1 MRTIPTGWRAP
12 LAVTLL
18 GAVRLSGTPSASAA
32 ATSTETAPRAAAVAA
47 LPAPT
52 LDIATIKGD
61 NVQLI
66 WTPPAQREGVTNYGI
81 YADGTFLF
89 RTGGSADSALVYLAS
104 EGLTGREVF
113 TVVAEG
119 GVASDRTPLNQSPPS
134 NGLVP
139 VPPATLPTPELTS
152 AVRQGDWG
160 GTVTLTWTPSQSE
173 QADIIYSIFADGP
186 SAPNGHTLVWSVTNE
201 TTATFIAAGSDGACP
216 LPGTEVYTVV
226 ASDRTNAE
234 SPPSNGMVATAR

>member
-1 MRTIPTGWRAP
+1 MRTIPTECQA
-12 LAVTLL
+12 LHAVTLL
-18 GAVRLSGTPSASAA
+18 GVVPLSGAPSASAA
-32 ATSTETAPRAAAVAA
+32 TVSTDTAPQAVVA

-89 RTGGSADSALVYLAS
+89 RTGGSADSAPVYLAS

-119 GVASDRTPLNQSPPS
+119 GVARDGTPLGQSPPS

-139 VPPATLPTPELTS
+139 VTPATLPAPELTS

-160 GTVTLTWTPSQSE
+160 GIVTLTWTPSQSE
-173 QADIIYSIFADGP
+173 QKDIPYSIFADGP
-186 SAPNGHTLVWSVTNE
+186 SVPNGHALVWSVTNE
-201 TTATFIAAGSDGACP
+201 MTATFVAVGCDGVCP

-226 ASDRTNAE
+226 ASDRTKAE
-234 SPPSNGMVATAR
+234 SPPSNGLVATAR